1 MSSRGIVD
9 THLRCTC
16 SKLEPISARSSSCSA
31 IAVCQRPLNI
41 CGSPPTRSARR
52 RVRLNCC
59 RVRSPRLPRRQR
71 PNISDGQPHGP
82 LRSGGRG
89 YIPSLRCCL
98 ARAALGLA
106 IDRTTRSDD
115 CHRALP
121 NVGAR
126 RPCRTVRPLWRTTDR
141 VQQLPFP
148 QLPQDASRSPERNGS
163 RLGGR
168 SFSIRSISMSS
179 SPFPTR
185 SPRLPSRMPARS
197 TRSCSTPPPRRCAP
211 SLPIGDISA
220 RRSGFSRCFTPGVRI
235 SARTLTQDTGHYH
248 LLDFQ

>member
-1 MSSRGIVD
+1 LGERSGAPSG
-9 THLRCTC
+9 L
-16 SKLEPISARSSSCSA
+16 SSSSFVMCNTPVEVQFTSA
-31 IAVCQRPLNI
+31 ECLNYPCRTPIAACQRPLSI
-41 CGSPPTRSARR
+41 FGSLPTRSARR

-59 RVRSPRLPRRQR
+59 RVRSPSPPRRQR

-106 IDRTTRSDD
+106 INGTTRSND

-148 QLPQDASRSPERNGS
+148 QLPQVPVARPSGMDRGSAGRATRYAVFPCRLHRSRRD
-163 RLGGR
+163 RR
-168 SFSIRSISMSS
+168 DC
-179 SPFPTR
+179 
-185 SPRLPSRMPARS
+185 LP
-197 TRSCSTPPPRRCAP
+197 
-211 SLPIGDISA
+211 
-220 RRSGFSRCFTPGVRI
+220 
-235 SARTLTQDTGHYH
+235 
-248 LLDFQ
+248 